1 MRVRI
6 PFFYRAEG
14 VRASGS
20 FAGEVVKGSFL
31 ESFEHEIP
39 QATSETF
46 PFALFY
52 IEGAPTR
59 GLPHVVRIGS
69 GGSFYRSA
77 PWHAGRGDIKKSLDA
92 ACLVPAAKYP
102 KSAYDAYF
110 AERGPLGQSPDA
122 AKIMIMEWYNRGR
135 ASETTPLSERFSS
148 VHETDR
154 HLRLLEAQEF
164 ADRMVV
170 IDGELAFRCEEPK
183 IVVSLDSN
191 MAPAFI
197 LGWSGSTRCGTVINE
212 KFGIKVGSPAQ
223 TRFFRADDIDGALA
237 FVANRGI
244 DNEMQYAKEFICRLP
259 QLMTFDPVKDFA
271 ERSAAAA
278 VAGATESV
286 GVMDTDAVQSW
297 LTLRDGIK
305 SIEPADAMG
314 HVRALLPHIQ
324 SVSERVGMKE
334 TLQEWDEMRRSD
346 PTTRAAPSP

>member
-6 PFFYRAEG
+6 PFFYQASG
-14 VRASGS
+14 VMASGS
-20 FAGEVVKGSFL
+20 FADLPANASFL

-39 QATSETF
+39 EATTDDF

-77 PWHAGRGDIKKSLDA
+77 PWNAGRGDIKKSLSVSS
-92 ACLVPAAKYP
+92 LVPATKNP
-102 KSAYDAYF
+102 KAAFEAYMN
-110 AERGPLGQSPDA
+110 ERGKLGHPSA
-122 AKIMIMEWYNRGR
+122 ATSILEWYNRGR
-135 ASETTPLSERFSS
+135 AAETRPVSERFSS

-170 IDGELAFRCEEPK
+170 IDGELVFRCEEPK

-197 LGWSGSTRCGTVINE
+197 LAWSGSTRFGTVINE
-212 KFGIKVGSPAQ
+212 TFGIKVGSPAQ
-223 TRFFRADDIDGALA
+223 TRFFRADDLDGALA

-244 DNEMQYAKEFICRLP
+244 DNEMQYAREFICRLP
-259 QLMTFDPVKDFA
+259 QLMTFDPAKDFV

-286 GVMDTDAVQSW
+286 GVMDADAVRSW

-305 SIEPADAMG
+305 SIEPAAAMD
-314 HVRALLPHIQ
+314 HVRFLLPHIQ
-324 SVSERVGMKE
+324 NVSERVAMKE
-334 TLQEWDEMRRSD
+334 TVEEWDEMQRSD
-346 PTTRAAPSP
+346 LASAPRPSP